1 MISLSKILDRPIA
14 RDGRKFDVSLLWM
27 VVLMTVFSLIMIYSA
42 SIVYAAS
49 EGDSQFSFVSK
60 QAMFILFTVAI
71 CLPLFLLKMSFWR
84 RIIPF
89 YFAVSGLLL
98 AVVLVVGREINGAT
112 RWIHIG
118 PLNLQPTEFFKLATV
133 LYLSSCLRA
142 VKKCCVAW
150 ILLGWSS
157 LFSGI
162 GDLLSCPFK
171 AEARVRVKE
180 RAIKFKTLLWP
191 IVSIAI
197 SLTFNYVATGF
208 WFVCRDCRDYYGHAV
223 SGRLPVEIF
232 RRAGVD
238 GIERNG
244 VADLGCTLPYGAC
257 GGVFE
262 PMERSFG
269 QGLSV
274 DAVFDGYCTRWLVW
288 RGFGCEPG

>member
-118 PLNLQPTEFFKLATV
+118 PLNLPT
-133 LYLSSCLRA
+133 
-142 VKKCCVAW
+142 
-150 ILLGWSS
+150 
-157 LFSGI
+157 
-162 GDLLSCPFK
+162 D
-171 AEARVRVKE
+171 
-180 RAIKFKTLLWP
+180 
-191 IVSIAI
+191 
-197 SLTFNYVATGF
+197 
-208 WFVCRDCRDYYGHAV
+208 
-223 SGRLPVEIF
+223 
-232 RRAGVD
+232 
-238 GIERNG
+238 
-244 VADLGCTLPYGAC
+244 
-257 GGVFE
+257 
-262 PMERSFG
+262 
-269 QGLSV
+269 
-274 DAVFDGYCTRWLVW
+274 
-288 RGFGCEPG
+288 

>member
-1 MISLSKILDRPIA
+1 MISLSKMLDRPIA

-60 QAMFILFTVAI
+60 QAIFILFTVAI

-84 RIIPF
+84 RIVPF
-89 YFAVSGLLL
+89 YFAVSCLLL

-133 LYLSSCLRA
+133 LYLSSLFTRREEMLRG
-142 VKKCCVAW
+142 
-150 ILLGWSS
+150 LDSLGWSS

-197 SLTFNYVATGF
+197 SLILIMLQPDFGS
-208 WFVCRDCRDYYGHAV
+208 FVVIVRDYYGHAV

-262 PMERSFG
+262 PME
-269 QGLSV
+269 
-274 DAVFDGYCTRWLVW
+274 
-288 RGFGCEPG
+288 